1 MRPAPTQITLLS
13 PHSCSPSTLMRRST
27 RSLMACASSED
38 SLCVVNDAHSG
49 FCPAPSTFRYEIKYF
64 GMEESASF
72 HQVREAVEQIVRVV
86 RARRRLGV
94 VLHAEHGQF
103 GVTQALARSVVQVQ
117 VARLPTAPGERRR
130 IDGEAVVLRRDLH
143 APGREILHGMVGA
156 VMAEG
161 QLVGLAAGREPQDL
175 MAEADTE
182 DRHAADQGAHAVHQI
197 GYALRIAG
205 AVRQERAVRPVLQH
219 GLGRRAGGHDRHLAA
234 GRTQLTQDVELDT
247 GVERDDVEAGGR
259 RRPVTLREVP
269 RARLPGE
276 RFRGRHLGH
285 EVAADEPRQRAH
297 FFAQPGDVEID
308 RGDDAVLRAR
318 IAQMSCQRPR
328 VDGLQPHEVVRLQI
342 VVEADA
348 AAPRRRAGRGFL
360 DDEAVGPRAVRL
372 DVLFVDAV
380 VADHRVRHGHD
391 LAAIR
396 RIREDLLVSRHGRIE
411 DDFTA
416 GFPGGAEGAAAEDA
430 PVAQHEQGRRVGHA
444 SHTTFPP
451 TIVLQGRPVAVQPAN
466 GVLRLLD
473 LKRAGSIVTAPS
485 GSISV
490 RSAGAPAPR
499 LPPGSRSSRAGSR
512 ESRDTSVAPA
522 SSPRL
527 TSRSSSSVTA
537 VSSPTTP
544 LAAWSNSPSFSLTAC
559 GAWSVATQSI
569 VPSASASISASVS
582 RLLRRGGAIF
592 MFASHER
599 TASSVSSRWWG
610 VTSAVTRTPRAFA
623 SRTSRTAPA
632 VERCAMWTWAPVSS
646 ASTMSR
652 ATITS
657 SAAAGMPGSPSSVD
671 TTPSCMQP
679 ARDSVWSSAWLITGA
694 PKGRVYSMARR

>member
-1 MRPAPTQITLLS
+1 
-13 PHSCSPSTLMRRST
+13 
-27 RSLMACASSED
+27 
-38 SLCVVNDAHSG
+38 
-49 FCPAPSTFRYEIKYF
+49 
-64 GMEESASF
+64 
-72 HQVREAVEQIVRVV
+72 
-86 RARRRLGV
+86 
-94 VLHAEHGQF
+94 
-103 GVTQALARSVVQVQ
+103 
-117 VARLPTAPGERRR
+117 
-130 IDGEAVVLRRDLH
+130 
-143 APGREILHGMVGA
+143 
-156 VMAEG
+156 
-161 QLVGLAAGREPQDL
+161 
-175 MAEADTE
+175 
-182 DRHAADQGAHAVHQI
+182 
-197 GYALRIAG
+197 
-205 AVRQERAVRPVLQH
+205 
-219 GLGRRAGGHDRHLAA
+219 
-234 GRTQLTQDVELDT
+234 
-247 GVERDDVEAGGR
+247 
-259 RRPVTLREVP
+259 
-269 RARLPGE
+269 
-276 RFRGRHLGH
+276 
-285 EVAADEPRQRAH
+285 
-297 FFAQPGDVEID
+297 
-308 RGDDAVLRAR
+308 
-318 IAQMSCQRPR
+318 MSCQRAR

-348 AAPRRRAGRGFL
+348 APPRRRAGRGFL

-416 GFPGGAEGAAAEDA
+416 SFPGGAEGAAAEDA
-430 PVAQHEQGRRVGHA
+430 PVAQHEQGGLVGHA
-444 SHTTFPP
+444 CHTTLPP

-473 LKRAGSIVTAPS
+473 WKRAGSIVTGPS

-512 ESRDTSVAPA
+512 ERRDTSVATE
-522 SSPRL
+522 SSPGL

-582 RLLRRGGAIF
+582 RLLRRGGGLLIF
-592 MFASHER
+592 AAPQR
-599 TASSVSSRWWG
+599 PAAPVSSRWWG

-646 ASTMSR
+646 ASTISR